1 MALIDYT
8 QTVINMPAVNSSRG
22 FFVKEVYIHPT
33 AVVDKTAKI
42 GEGTKIWHFVHIR
55 ENAEIGSDCVFGHS
69 VYVDKEVSIGNGV
82 KLENRATVYHG
93 VKIED
98 KVFVG
103 PHVTF
108 TNDPYPRSFS
118 TDWKIVETLVKEGAS
133 IGAGSV
139 VVCGITIGEYAMIGA
154 GSVVTSDIPPHALVY
169 GNPAEVRGFVC
180 KCGRKLEQKEKK
192 REFVLMKCLHCGEE
206 YKIPTQNYTKMSRKG
221 E

>member
-1 MALIDYT
+1 M
-8 QTVINMPAVNSSRG
+8 
-22 FFVKEVYIHPT
+22 KEVYIHTT

-42 GEGTKIWHFVHIR
+42 EKGTKVWHFVHVR
-55 ENAEIGSDCVFGHS
+55 ENAEIGRDCVLGHS
-69 VYVDKEVSIGNGV
+69 VYVGSGVKIGNGV
-82 KLENRATVYHG
+82 KLENRATIYEG

-118 TDWKIVETLVKEGAS
+118 TDWEIVGTFVREGAS

-139 VVCGITIGEYAMIGA
+139 VMCGVTIGEYAMIGV
-154 GSVVTSDIPPHALVY
+154 GSVVTKDIPSHALAY

-180 KCGRKLEQKEKK
+180 KCGRNLKEEKK
-192 REFVLMKCLHCGEE
+192 KRDFVLMKCLRCGEK
-206 YKIPTQNYTKMSRKG
+206 YKIPTENYAKISRKG

>member
-1 MALIDYT
+1 M
-8 QTVINMPAVNSSRG
+8 N
-22 FFVKEVYIHPT
+22 KVYVHPT
-33 AVVDKTAKI
+33 AVVDKTAI
-42 GEGTKIWHFVHIR
+42 LGDGTKVWHFVHVR
-55 ENAEIGSDCVFGHS
+55 ENAEIGRNCVLGHS
-69 VYVDKEVSIGNGV
+69 VYVGRRVKIGNGV
-82 KLENRATVYHG
+82 KLENRATVYEG

-139 VVCGITIGEYAMIGA
+139 VMCGVTVGEYALIGA
-154 GSVVTSDIPPHALVY
+154 GSVVTKDIPSHAMAY

-180 KCGRKLEQKEKK
+180 KCGGKLKEEEKK
-192 REFVLMKCLHCGEE
+192 QKFVLMKCPLCGEK
-206 YKIPTQNYTKMSRKG
+206 YKIPAENYARIKKN
-221 E
+221 